1 MKKSFTL
8 MIAMAIFAFMA
19 SCIREEAKNSECD
32 IVAVELPDGILN
44 RSPIISNDKVTL
56 VVKGGVDVTALAPK
70 FELTPGASI
79 EPASGTVR
87 NFTTQQEYTVTSE
100 DRKWSKTYVM
110 EVQSA
115 YSVSLDYDFEHVRQ
129 VSALGG
135 AASYDVFYE
144 VGTDGKE
151 SMTWASA
158 NAAFALT
165 MQGSTPNT
173 FPTYQIDEGKSGK
186 CVALTTRYTGT
197 FGAGMRKPLAAGNL
211 FIGEFAM
218 ANALAKPL
226 EATHFGTP
234 FMSKPLVL
242 SGHYQYFP
250 GEEYCSMNSAGKLE
264 PVPGVTDK
272 FNIYAVFFEV
282 TPNMEWL
289 DGTNVMAADNHNIIA
304 VAEIAEALPASDWT
318 EFTIPFV
325 YREGKTVDPEK
336 LKDGAYSLTIVM
348 SSSRDG
354 DYFSG
359 AIGSTLMVDELVLSC
374 E

>member
-1 MKKSFTL
+1 MKNTFT
-8 MIAMAIFAFMA
+8 AILLTAA
-19 SCIREEAKNSECD
+19 TLLTGSCVREEALNAECD
-32 IVAVELPDGILN
+32 IIAVELPDGVLN

-56 VVKGGVDVTALAPK
+56 VVKGGTDIAALAPK
-70 FELTPGASI
+70 FELTPGATI
-79 EPASGTVR
+79 EPESGTVR
-87 NFTTQQEYTVTSE
+87 NFTTPQEYTVTSE
-100 DRKWSKTYVM
+100 DRKWSKTYIV

-115 YSVSLDYDFEHVRQ
+115 YSVNLDYDFEHVRQ
-129 VSALGG
+129 VSTLGG

-173 FPTYQIDEGKSGK
+173 FPTYQVEDGKSGK
-186 CVALTTRYTGT
+186 CVALTTRSTGT

-226 EATHFGTP
+226 EATHFGAP

-242 SGHYQYFP
+242 SGSYKYYP
-250 GEEYCSMNSAGKLE
+250 GEEYCAMNASGKLE
-264 PVPGVTDK
+264 PVPGEIDK

-282 TPNMEWL
+282 SADCEWL
-289 DGTNVMAADNHNIIA
+289 DGTNVLAEDNPNIIA
-304 VAEIAEALPASDWT
+304 TAQIADASAASDWT
-318 EFTIPFV
+318 DFTIPFI

-336 LKDGAYSLTIVM
+336 LKEGAYSLTIVLT
-348 SSSRDG
+348 SSREG
-354 DYFSG
+354 DYFAG